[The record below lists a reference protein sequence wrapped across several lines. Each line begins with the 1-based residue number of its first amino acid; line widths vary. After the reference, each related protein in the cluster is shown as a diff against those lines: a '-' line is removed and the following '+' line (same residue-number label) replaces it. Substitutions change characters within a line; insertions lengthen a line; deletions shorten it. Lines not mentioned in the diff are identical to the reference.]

1 MAQDVLFRY
10 PEFCAAGCFVFSR
23 QSLTLIFILATFYSS
38 AWAAG
43 DWAVLHET
51 GSGNTCVL
59 QSKPAPVYD
68 GYQESIAT
76 LVVYPKSLYVVPKS
90 VFDSSFGDLGMQMI
104 EG

>member
-10 PEFCAAGCFVFSR
+10 PEFCAAGCFVLSR

-68 GYQESIAT
+68 GYQESIAMSFT
-76 LVVYPKSLYVVPKS
+76 MRTGPMLMPTRSRKR
-90 VFDSSFGDLGMQMI
+90 DSPC
-104 EG
+104 